1 MKKIF
6 TILAIAA
13 CTLFVGCD
21 KVSDGFDKLFGG
33 GDKFSLKGQWVM
45 DQLNESDFAK
55 FKMGYDFSVTMAG
68 KVTIFQIIE
77 ESMHDL
83 IKEGEYYSTGIYTDY
98 VENFSSEGELIGI
111 TITSPDGTGNLTA
124 VVEVLDN
131 DTIVITEDDGAAMTF
146 KRVATKPL
154 LELPKLV
161 D

>member
-21 KVSDGFDKLFGG
+21 KVSDGFDKLFGD

-45 DQLNESDFAK
+45 DELNESDFAK
-55 FKMGYDFSVTMAG
+55 FKVGYDFSVTMAG
-68 KVTIFQIIE
+68 KLTIFQLIE
-77 ESMHDL
+77 ESKHDL
-83 IKEGEYYSTGIYTDY
+83 IQKGEYYSTGIYTDY
-98 VENFSSEGELIGI
+98 VENFSSEGDLIGI
-111 TITSPDGTGNLTA
+111 TITSGDGKEKSLIE
-124 VVEVLDN
+124 VEVLNN
-131 DTIVITEDDGAAMTF
+131 DTIEFTTDDGPVIF

-161 D
+161 E

>member
-55 FKMGYDFSVTMAG
+55 FKAGYDFSVTMAG

-98 VENFSSEGELIGI
+98 VENFSSEGDLIGI
-111 TITSPDGTGNLTA
+111 TIIDGEEKNPIE
-124 VVEVLDN
+124 VEVLNN
-131 DTIVITEDDGAAMTF
+131 DTIELKTDDGPMIF

-161 D
+161 E

>member
-21 KVSDGFDKLFGG
+21 KVSDGFDKLFGD

-45 DQLNESDFAK
+45 DELNESDFAK
-55 FKMGYDFSVTMAG
+55 FKVGYDFSVTMAG
-68 KVTIFQIIE
+68 KLTIFQLIE
-77 ESMHDL
+77 ESKHDL
-83 IKEGEYYSTGIYTDY
+83 IQKGEYYSTGIYTDY
-98 VENFSSEGELIGI
+98 VENFSSEGDLIGI
-111 TITSPDGTGNLTA
+111 TITTGDGKEAPG
-124 VVEVLDN
+124 VVEVLNN
-131 DTIVITEDDGAAMTF
+131 DTIEFTTDDGPVIF

-161 D
+161 E

>member
-1 MKKIF
+1 MKRLF

-13 CTLFVGCD
+13 CALFVGCD
-21 KVSDGFDKLFGG
+21 KVSDGFNKLFGG

-68 KVTIFQIIE
+68 KVTIFELIE
-77 ESMHDL
+77 ESKHDL
-83 IKEGEYYSTGIYTDY
+83 IKKGEYYTDY
-98 VENFSSEGELIGI
+98 VENFSSEGDLIGI
-111 TITSPDGTGNLTA
+111 TIIDGEEKNPIE
-124 VVEVLDN
+124 VEVLNN
-131 DTIVITEDDGAAMTF
+131 DTIELTTDDGPMIF

-161 D
+161 E